1 MFLYFT
7 GILLTPFLLW
17 STNLLG
23 AYFRSCCW
31 GFNKNKNI
39 EQQWWKGNAGIK
51 QSDYN
56 WEKNDKNSEVI
67 LAWQKMIIYFLGHFL
82 LLMA

>member
-1 MFLYFT
+1 MI
-7 GILLTPFLLW
+7 ILEIAAEVSKRTRTL
-17 STNLLG
+17 SN
-23 AYFRSCCW
+23 SD
-31 GFNKNKNI
+31 
-39 EQQWWKGNAGIK
+39 GNTAIK